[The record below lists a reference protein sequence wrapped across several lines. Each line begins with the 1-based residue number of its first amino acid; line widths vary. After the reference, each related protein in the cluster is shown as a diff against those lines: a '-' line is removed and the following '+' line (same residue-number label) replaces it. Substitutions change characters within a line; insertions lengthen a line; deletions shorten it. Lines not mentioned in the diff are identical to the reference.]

1 MNRKQVKDLVGF
13 DTYNMMIT
21 DIEKELAKEPQEDA
35 FDRLMK
41 IKNKARD
48 KYLKKV
54 KNAEMEY

>member
-1 MNRKQVKDLVGF
+1 
-13 DTYNMMIT
+13 MMIT

-41 IKNKARD
+41 IKNIARD

-54 KNAEMEY
+54 KNAEMEYYSNFYMKFNKFMKGP